1 MPTATPE
8 GKVKQGV
15 KKVLAKHD
23 AFYYFPVQNG
33 MGRVGIPDLIVCLP
47 TRITPDM
54 VGKTVGL
61 FVGIETKAPGKDK
74 NTTANQKAVLK
85 EIADAQ
91 GSAFVTSDPEQADV
105 FINAIKG
112 GTQVYRVP

>member
-1 MPTATPE
+1 MMTPE
-8 GKVKQGV
+8 GKVKKHVKEVLKRHNAWYFMPPANGFGRSGV
-15 KKVLAKHD
+15 
-23 AFYYFPVQNG
+23 
-33 MGRVGIPDLIVCLP
+33 PDIVVCLP

-54 VGKTVGL
+54 VGKTIGL

-85 EIADAQ
+85 EIVDAQ

-112 GTQVYRVP
+112 GTQVYLVP